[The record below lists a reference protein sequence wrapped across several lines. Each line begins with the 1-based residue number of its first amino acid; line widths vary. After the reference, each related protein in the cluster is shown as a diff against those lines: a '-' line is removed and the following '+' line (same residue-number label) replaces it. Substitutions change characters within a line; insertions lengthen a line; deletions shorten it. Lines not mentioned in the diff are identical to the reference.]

1 MPPEGYGVLPV
12 RERSGTKEP
21 LLARPGGF
29 SSFGLENFPRPGI
42 HGRRFRVPNP
52 DPLRTLLMKRPMH
65 RREFLQNSAL
75 LVAGLALP
83 ALTSCATT
91 PTPVAKKIAKRPRPS
106 DRLHVGLIGFGTIAH
121 ATTPNFL
128 SDPRVQIVAVA
139 DPVSELPN
147 YGYAGEYTGG
157 RLKGKRLVEEF
168 YAQEAKGGYQGC
180 RVYEDFRQMLAKEDL
195 DAVVINTPDHWH
207 CAVAVHAARRGLH
220 IYGQKPL
227 ALTVGEGRRIANEV
241 QANGIVW
248 QTGSQQR
255 SSVYFRT
262 ACEFI
267 RNGRIGRLKS
277 VKVTIPGGH
286 TNWSRLASRQAPEP
300 VPSELNYDLWLGPA
314 PERPYVPALQ
324 QLNWRHNYAF
334 SGGMVTD
341 WGAHHLDIVQ
351 WALGTDGSGPSRIEV
366 HSASLPPAT
375 DVYNTAMAFNFDA
388 IYANGLRVNVTNAPT
403 NGILFE
409 GEDGRSLFVNREGLE
424 TTPKELR
431 RERIKDGEIRLYESN
446 LHERNFVDC
455 IYENREPIT
464 PIEVGHRS
472 ITTAHLA
479 NIAIRLGRTA
489 LDWDPVAEKFVGDD
503 NANAM
508 LQRPMRTA
516 YAV

>member
-1 MPPEGYGVLPV
+1 
-12 RERSGTKEP
+12 
-21 LLARPGGF
+21 
-29 SSFGLENFPRPGI
+29 
-42 HGRRFRVPNP
+42 
-52 DPLRTLLMKRPMH
+52 MKRSMQ
-65 RREFLQNSAL
+65 RREFLKSSAL
-75 LVAGLALP
+75 LAAGLTLP
-83 ALTSCATT
+83 GLTARAAE
-91 PTPVAKKIAKRPRPS
+91 PARVAKRPAPGS
-106 DRLHVGLIGFGTIAH
+106 RLNVGLIGFGTIAH

-157 RLKGKRLVEEF
+157 RLKGKRLVEEY
-168 YAQEAKGGYQGC
+168 YAQDAKGGYKGC
-180 RVYEDFRQMLAKEDL
+180 KVYEDFREMLAKEDL

-227 ALTVGEGRRIANEV
+227 ALTVGEGRRIADEV
-241 QANGIVW
+241 KANGIVW

-255 SSVYFRT
+255 SAVYFRT

-267 RNGRIGRLKS
+267 RNGRIGKLKS
-277 VKVTIPGGH
+277 IKVTIPGGH
-286 TNWSRLASRQAPEP
+286 KNWSQLAGRKTPEK
-300 VPSELNYDLWLGPA
+300 VPAELNYDLWLGPA
-314 PERPYVPALQ
+314 PERPYTPALQ

-351 WALGTDGSGPSRIEV
+351 WALGMDGTGPKRIEV
-366 HSASLPPAT
+366 RSANVPAAT
-375 DVYNTAMAFNFDA
+375 EVYNTATDFNFDA
-388 IYANGLRVNVTNAPT
+388 IYANGLRVNVANDQN

-409 GEDGRSLFVNREGLE
+409 GEDGRTVFVNRETFE
-424 TTPKELR
+424 TTPKDLR
-431 RERIKDGEIRLYESN
+431 REKIKENEIHLYESN

-455 IYENREPIT
+455 IYEKREPIA

-472 ITTAHLA
+472 ITIAHLA
-479 NIAIRLGRTA
+479 NVAIRLGRPA

-503 NANAM
+503 AANAM
-508 LQRPMRTA
+508 LQRPMRAA